1 MNHENNDF
9 LRADLYKDL
18 SGSIASSLN
27 SILGS
32 RKNSV
37 ILEVQPA
44 PEAESEDSISINSE
58 SSDSHSG
65 PEYSSEEEDQE
76 EVEENK
82 EFKNNSFYTESSGF
96 LEYLPARPVMAD
108 DIEAPGPASYS
119 VNNGKIKL
127 LSGTLA
133 VIVVALVVVSLSAIH
148 KIEEGNVGVYYKN
161 GALMDEVAFPGIHYM
176 TPFITDVVEI
186 TIRPETDTLD
196 SLSSITKDG
205 IQNTFNDVQ
214 VITSI
219 KMTKLVYMLK
229 NYGPNFKKALVF
241 DRIKEEL
248 RIFCAN
254 STIDEV
260 YNTKFLEIVE
270 AVKMNVVDSIDRLG
284 EGGLNLLNLV
294 IPKPN
299 IPNDIAN
306 NYKMV
311 KVQWTE
317 QLVATQQQKTE
328 AIKKE
333 TEKQRAIADAERNKA
348 VLEIK
353 IQERILEKQGDANIS
368 SLNNEILKK
377 QEENLADIEKY
388 KILTEAEANKEL
400 FTKEYIQY
408 NTAKNLA
415 NNTKYFFSG
424 QDSILSG
431 LLTKIFD

>member
-1 MNHENNDF
+1 M
-9 LRADLYKDL
+9 
-18 SGSIASSLN
+18 G
-27 SILGS
+27 
-32 RKNSV
+32 
-37 ILEVQPA
+37 
-44 PEAESEDSISINSE
+44 
-58 SSDSHSG
+58 
-65 PEYSSEEEDQE
+65 
-76 EVEENK
+76 
-82 EFKNNSFYTESSGF
+82 
-96 LEYLPARPVMAD
+96 
-108 DIEAPGPASYS
+108 
-119 VNNGKIKL
+119 
-127 LSGTLA
+127 
-133 VIVVALVVVSLSAIH
+133 
-148 KIEEGNVGVYYKN
+148 
-161 GALMDEVAFPGIHYM
+161 DEVAFPGIHYM

>member
-1 MNHENNDF
+1 M
-9 LRADLYKDL
+9 
-18 SGSIASSLN
+18 
-27 SILGS
+27 GS

-37 ILEVQPA
+37 ILEGVEKLFDSSGLTSFLLVQPA

-133 VIVVALVVVSLSAIH
+133 VIVVALVAVSLSAIH

-284 EGGLNLLNLV
+284 EGGLNLL

-377 QEENLADIEKY
+377 QEENLADIERY
-388 KILTEAEANKEL
+388 QILTEAEANKEL

>member
-1 MNHENNDF
+1 
-9 LRADLYKDL
+9 
-18 SGSIASSLN
+18 
-27 SILGS
+27 
-32 RKNSV
+32 
-37 ILEVQPA
+37 
-44 PEAESEDSISINSE
+44 
-58 SSDSHSG
+58 
-65 PEYSSEEEDQE
+65 
-76 EVEENK
+76 
-82 EFKNNSFYTESSGF
+82 
-96 LEYLPARPVMAD
+96 
-108 DIEAPGPASYS
+108 
-119 VNNGKIKL
+119 
-127 LSGTLA
+127 
-133 VIVVALVVVSLSAIH
+133 
-148 KIEEGNVGVYYKN
+148 
-161 GALMDEVAFPGIHYM
+161 M

>member
-1 MNHENNDF
+1 
-9 LRADLYKDL
+9 
-18 SGSIASSLN
+18 
-27 SILGS
+27 
-32 RKNSV
+32 
-37 ILEVQPA
+37 
-44 PEAESEDSISINSE
+44 
-58 SSDSHSG
+58 
-65 PEYSSEEEDQE
+65 
-76 EVEENK
+76 
-82 EFKNNSFYTESSGF
+82 
-96 LEYLPARPVMAD
+96 MAD

-133 VIVVALVVVSLSAIH
+133 VIVVALVAVSLSAIH

-161 GALMDEVAFPGIHYM
+161 GALMDEVAFPGLKFDLILNLFKIHVKFPGIHYM

-186 TIRPETDTLD
+186 TIRPETDSLD